1 MARTLEVL
9 RQRPHLSVSA
19 MKMWLSCPRKFRLHY
34 VDRARASHRSM
45 ALVFGHAWHDLIG
58 FVLLNHKKGT
68 RPTAR
73 ELEQYV
79 AATLEREMNEP
90 GPPVLFEDDEDT
102 RSLVTTAM
110 SMLDALISTLNLP
123 ENLLHIELPFSL
135 ELTDPFTGEV
145 LPMPLIG
152 AVDAV
157 VRVPD
162 GVELWEFK
170 SAKRRWSEDAL
181 LFDFQPTAYR
191 MAARARLTS
200 APEGQSHIH
209 LKLIVTTKTRQPD
222 VQIENLVR
230 TRADERDLC
239 ETAASIH
246 RAVEAGCFHPAR
258 SWVCKTCEYADVCE

>member
-1 MARTLEVL
+1 MARTLEAL

-73 ELEQYV
+73 ELEHYF
-79 AATLEREMNEP
+79 AAALEREMNEP

-110 SMLDALISTLNLP
+110 SMLEELMGTLALP

-135 ELTDPFTGEV
+135 ELTDPVTGEV

-162 GVELWEFK
+162 GLELWEFK

-191 MAARARLTS
+191 MAARERPLPRGGRA
-200 APEGQSHIH
+200 EIH
-209 LKLIVTTKTRQPD
+209 LKLIVVTKARQPE
-222 VQIENLVR
+222 VQIEALVR
-230 TRADERDLC
+230 TREDEGDLL
-239 ETAASIH
+239 ETAASIY
-246 RAVEAGCFHPAR
+246 RATDAGCFHPRR
-258 SWVCKTCEYADVCE
+258 SWVCKRCEYAEVCE